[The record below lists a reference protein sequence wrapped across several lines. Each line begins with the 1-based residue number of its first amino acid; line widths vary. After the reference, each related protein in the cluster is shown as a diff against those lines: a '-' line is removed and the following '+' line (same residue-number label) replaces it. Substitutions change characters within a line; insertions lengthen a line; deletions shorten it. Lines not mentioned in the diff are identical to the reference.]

1 MRSECKEKYM
11 CGIAG
16 FYNAEG
22 NYQQQKEKWAS
33 VLTSMHECLA
43 HRGNDESGI
52 YLSDMT
58 GLSHAR
64 LSIRDIVTGKQPI
77 IRQKNGKEYA
87 IVYNGELYNTEEL
100 ARDLRQSGY
109 EFSTTTDTEVILYA
123 YMQYGAS
130 FVRKLNGIFAF
141 AIWDDSKKQ
150 LLLYRDRVGIKPL
163 FYSFVS
169 GQLLFASEPKA
180 LFCFPGFTPRVSM
193 DGMREVLAIGP
204 ARTMG
209 NGIFDDVNEVLPGHY
224 LIFSE
229 NTMSDHTYWDLF
241 RAPHTDSYEQTVET
255 VSFLLRDSVTRQ
267 MVSDVPVCTFLSG
280 GIDSSIVTAI
290 ACRYMEK
297 HGETLNTFSFDF
309 KDNDI
314 YFKSNAFQPERDL
327 PYVRIMLDHYHTNH
341 TYLEFDEN
349 TLFSALRDAV
359 DAKDFP
365 GMTDV
370 DSSLLYFCSLVKK
383 HNKVALTGECA
394 DEIFG
399 GYPWFYR
406 EDLLSRDGFPWS
418 ADMSV
423 RTLFLKD
430 SFIKDLDLAAYSHDR
445 YQTSLNQAPHL
456 SDETETERKR
466 YNIAYLNIK
475 WFMQTLLDRMDR
487 TSMYSGLEARVPF
500 ADHRIIEY
508 VFNVPWEMKYQN
520 GVEKALLRDACKDLL
535 PEELLHRKKSPYPKT
550 YHPGYEKL
558 LIAEMQH
565 ILDQPDAPVKTFID
579 TKKLETFLAAPTEY
593 GKPWFGQLMA
603 GPQLLAYF
611 IQINYWMQKYH
622 LNL

>member
-280 GIDSSIVTAI
+280 GICLCAI
-290 ACRYMEK
+290 
-297 HGETLNTFSFDF
+297 
-309 KDNDI
+309 
-314 YFKSNAFQPERDL
+314 
-327 PYVRIMLDHYHTNH
+327 
-341 TYLEFDEN
+341 
-349 TLFSALRDAV
+349 
-359 DAKDFP
+359 
-365 GMTDV
+365 
-370 DSSLLYFCSLVKK
+370 KK
-383 HNKVALTGECA
+383 
-394 DEIFG
+394 
-399 GYPWFYR
+399 
-406 EDLLSRDGFPWS
+406 
-418 ADMSV
+418 
-423 RTLFLKD
+423 
-430 SFIKDLDLAAYSHDR
+430 
-445 YQTSLNQAPHL
+445 
-456 SDETETERKR
+456 
-466 YNIAYLNIK
+466 
-475 WFMQTLLDRMDR
+475 
-487 TSMYSGLEARVPF
+487 
-500 ADHRIIEY
+500 
-508 VFNVPWEMKYQN
+508 
-520 GVEKALLRDACKDLL
+520 
-535 PEELLHRKKSPYPKT
+535 
-550 YHPGYEKL
+550 
-558 LIAEMQH
+558 
-565 ILDQPDAPVKTFID
+565 
-579 TKKLETFLAAPTEY
+579 
-593 GKPWFGQLMA
+593 
-603 GPQLLAYF
+603 
-611 IQINYWMQKYH
+611 
-622 LNL
+622 

>member
-1 MRSECKEKYM
+1 M

-16 FYNAEG
+16 FFNASE
-22 NYQQQKEKWAS
+22 NYQQKKEKWS
-33 VLTSMHECLA
+33 CVLTSMHECLA
-43 HRGNDESGI
+43 HRGNDEAGI
-52 YLSDMT
+52 YLSDMA

-77 IRQKNGKEYA
+77 LRQKDGNEYA

-100 ARDLRQSGY
+100 ARDLKTYGY
-109 EFSTTTDTEVILYA
+109 HFSTTSDTEVILYA
-123 YMQYGAS
+123 YMQYGPD
-130 FVRKLNGIFAF
+130 FVKKLNGIFAF
-141 AIWDDSKKQ
+141 AIWDDNAKK

-163 FYSFVS
+163 FYAFLS
-169 GQLLFASEPKA
+169 GQLIFASEPKA
-180 LFCFPGFTPRVSM
+180 LFCFPGFTPELSFE
-193 DGMREVLAIGP
+193 GMREILSIGP
-204 ARTMG
+204 ARTPG
-209 NGIFDDVNEVLPGHY
+209 NGIFKHVNEVLPGHY
-224 LIFSE
+224 LIFCDD
-229 NTMSDHTYWDLF
+229 TVSDRTYWDLF
-241 RAPHTDSYEQTVET
+241 RTPHTDSYGKTVET
-255 VSFLLRDSVTRQ
+255 VSFLIRDSVTRQ

-290 ACRYMEK
+290 ACRYLIER
-297 HGETLNTFSFDF
+297 GETLNTFSFDF
-309 KDNDI
+309 KDNDL

-327 PYVRIMLDHYHTNH
+327 PYVKIMLHHYHTNH
-341 TYLEFDEN
+341 TYLECDEKI
-349 TLFSALRDAV
+349 LFSALKDAV

-370 DSSLLYFCSLVKK
+370 DSSLLYFCSLVKQ

-430 SFIKDLDLAAYSHDR
+430 SFIKDLDLSAYSYDC
-445 YQTSLNQAPHL
+445 YQTSLRKAPHL
-456 SDETETERKR
+456 PDETDIEQKR

-535 PEELLHRKKSPYPKT
+535 PQELLHRKKSPYPKT

-558 LIAEMQH
+558 LIEEMKH
-565 ILDQPDAPVKTFID
+565 ILTQPDAPIKDFID
-579 TKKLETFLAAPTEY
+579 SRKLDTFLKAPTEY

-611 IQINYWMQKYH
+611 IQINYWMEKYKLH
-622 LNL
+622 L